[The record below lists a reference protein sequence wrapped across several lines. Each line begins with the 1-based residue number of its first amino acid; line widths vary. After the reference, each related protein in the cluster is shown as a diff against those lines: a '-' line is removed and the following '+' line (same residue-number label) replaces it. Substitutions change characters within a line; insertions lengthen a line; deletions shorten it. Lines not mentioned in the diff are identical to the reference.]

1 MKTIRKACVQ
11 AVFDEFETRGELV
24 HAFADGDAKAM
35 RPLGHIVGYVDL
47 DVTGIVDLIVDT
59 INQQGAMMALRRI
72 DVETL
77 LTPPEPPKA
86 SIVMLGMSG
95 YAVRISPKGGAQ
107 LVELLPDGACTLAS
121 ITAGEL
127 ETFDYQ
133 LHNETGGTR

>member
-1 MKTIRKACVQ
+1 MT
-11 AVFDEFETRGELV
+11 
-24 HAFADGDAKAM
+24 
-35 RPLGHIVGYVDL
+35 
-47 DVTGIVDLIVDT
+47 
-59 INQQGAMMALRRI
+59 LRRI
-72 DVETL
+72 DAETL

-107 LVELLPDGACTLAS
+107 LVQLLPDGARTLAS

>member
-1 MKTIRKACVQ
+1 
-11 AVFDEFETRGELV
+11 
-24 HAFADGDAKAM
+24 
-35 RPLGHIVGYVDL
+35 
-47 DVTGIVDLIVDT
+47 
-59 INQQGAMMALRRI
+59 MALRRI

-107 LVELLPDGACTLAS
+107 LVELLPDSACTLAS

>member
-11 AVFDEFETRGELV
+11 AVFDEFETQGEIV
-24 HAFADGDAKAM
+24 HPFKDVDAEAM
-35 RPLGHIVGYVDL
+35 RSLGHIVGYIDL
-47 DVTGIVDLIVDT
+47 DVTGIVDLIIDT
-59 INQQGAMMALRRI
+59 INKEAVMTLRRI
-72 DVETL
+72 DAETL
-77 LTPPEPPKA
+77 LTPPEPLKA

>member
-11 AVFDEFETRGELV
+11 AIFDEFETRGELV

-47 DVTGIVDLIVDT
+47 DVTGNRGSHRRHD
-59 INQQGAMMALRRI
+59 QQGAVMTLRRI
-72 DVETL
+72 DAETL